1 MLIFH
6 FPPTP
11 SHRDEKAKI
20 SGQKQEHGFKITVLY
35 FIFYPTPYVSE
46 LEIYVAF
53 YPTPDV
59 SELEIYVVFYPTPDV
74 SELEIYVVFYPT
86 PDVSELEIYV
96 VFVVIIESQ
105 VDDRTIQQTPNP
117 AAQLPDPL
125 PPQEIH

>member
-1 MLIFH
+1 MFIFP

-11 SHRDEKAKI
+11 SHRGEKEKI
-20 SGQKQEHGFKITVLY
+20 SVQKQEHGFKITVLY
-35 FIFYPTPYVSE
+35 FI
-46 LEIYVAF
+46 
-53 YPTPDV
+53 
-59 SELEIYVVFYPTPDV
+59 
-74 SELEIYVVFYPT
+74 FYPT

-125 PPQEIH
+125 PPQDIH

>member
-1 MLIFH
+1 MILCWYFIF
-6 FPPTP
+6 PQ
-11 SHRDEKAKI
+11 EKI
-20 SGQKQEHGFKITVLY
+20 SGPKQEHGFKIAVLY
-35 FIFYPTPYVSE
+35 FI
-46 LEIYVAF
+46 F

-125 PPQEIH
+125 PPQDIH